1 MENMDNNGLQITTN
15 KEILDG
21 MFEQYSWENSESNTT
36 LVSSDAYNKRT
47 SLRTTSTLD
56 FHTLK
61 NQVYM
66 HLLDDE
72 IYNYFDQVVSSQKGT
87 QTLEQ
92 FMANVEGFKEY
103 KKRFEAEVDDYS
115 FIALRRL
122 RLFTELNSRYLKDY
136 SPSER
141 KNMRSWH
148 KIQMSA
154 TNFIGHCTMNG
165 ILDRN
170 LVVWGRADYLP
181 KLIKNKLVKKDAPK
195 RPHIFLLFYKKGS
208 EYPSSEIFHL
218 DEQQLDLYDP
228 TDVTRVMNGKQL
240 VDVENS
246 HIVNIWDT
254 YEFLQEGLVEGSRRD
269 IKVVKPIHADSPQK
283 RLKFYRTYYSGMSQT
298 QLANEMM
305 SNFGTKINQKNIEY
319 WEKSKSDIPAFFKGD
334 TLEQMATI
342 LVESSFHFYQREFN
356 MGSEPALQKSEII
369 RRLVLNIKKYPNET
383 TPPHWINQ
391 LHKPTERKEPKSVM
405 GKYNDA
411 VRRYGLEEKMNK
423 KSLMTLD
430 QVSQKRMVDWF
441 YVFANTTEFELLKDM
456 SMVYDNDK
464 TRAKVYNL
472 WRRIVSNTIYPNKQ
486 SMFGS

>member
-1 MENMDNNGLQITTN
+1 MENMDNNGLETTTN
-15 KEILDG
+15 AEILDR
-21 MFEQYSWENSESNTT
+21 MFEDYSWKDSNSNTT
-36 LVSSDAYNKRT
+36 LVSSDTHIKKT
-47 SLRTTSTLD
+47 SLRTTSSLD
-56 FHTLK
+56 FYKLK
-61 NQVYM
+61 NEVYM

-72 IYNYFDQVVSSQKGT
+72 IFNYFDQVVASQKGQ
-87 QTLEQ
+87 QTLEK
-92 FMANVEGFKEY
+92 FMTNVKGYKDY

-136 SPSER
+136 SPSEK

-148 KIQMSA
+148 KIQMSS
-154 TNFIGHCTMNG
+154 TNFLGHCTMSR

-170 LVVWGRADYLP
+170 LVVWGRSDYLP
-181 KLIKNKLVKKDAPK
+181 KLIKAKLIKKDAPK
-195 RPHIFLLFYKKGS
+195 RPHIFLLYYKKGS
-208 EYPSSEIFHL
+208 EYPSSEIFDL
-218 DEQQLDLYDP
+218 NEEQLDRYDP
-228 TDVTRVMNGKQL
+228 TDITKVLNGKQL
-240 VDVENS
+240 VHIENS

-269 IKVVKPIHADSPQK
+269 IKVVKPIHAETPQE

-298 QLANEMM
+298 QLAHEMM

-356 MGSEPALQKSEII
+356 MGNEPVLQKSEII
-369 RRLVLNIKKYPNET
+369 RRLVLNIKKYPNEN

-391 LHKPTERKEPKSVM
+391 LHKPTERKEPKSVL

-411 VRRYGLEEKMNK
+411 VKRYGLEEKMNK
-423 KSLMTLD
+423 KSFMTLE
-430 QVSQKRMVDWF
+430 QVTQKKMVDWF

-456 SMVYDNDK
+456 SLVYDNDK

-472 WRRIVSNTIYPNKQ
+472 WQRIVTNIIYSNKQ
-486 SMFGS
+486 NMSGS

>member
-1 MENMDNNGLQITTN
+1 MENMENQRLDLSSN
-15 KEILDG
+15 KEILDR
-21 MFEQYSWENSESNTT
+21 MFEEYSWEDLSPNTT
-36 LVSSDAYNKRT
+36 LVSSDTHKKRT

-56 FHTLK
+56 FHKLK
-61 NQVYM
+61 NEVYM

-72 IYNYFDQVVSSQKGT
+72 IFSYFDQVVASQKGQ

-92 FMANVEGFKEY
+92 FMANVEGYKEY
-103 KKRFEAEVDDYS
+103 KESFEAEVDDYS

-136 SPSER
+136 SPAER

-154 TNFIGHCTMNG
+154 TNFLGHCTMNG

-170 LVVWGRADYLP
+170 LVVWGRSDYLP
-181 KLIKNKLVKKDAPK
+181 KLIRNKLVKKDAPNQ
-195 RPHIFLLFYKKGS
+195 PHIFLLYYKKGS

-218 DEQQLDLYDP
+218 NEQQLDLYDP
-228 TDVTRVMNGKQL
+228 TDVTRVLNGKQL
-240 VDVENS
+240 VDIENS
-246 HIVNIWDT
+246 HIVNIWDS
-254 YEFLQEGLVEGSRRD
+254 YEFLQEGLVEGSRSD
-269 IKVVKPIHADSPQK
+269 IKVVKPIHAETPQE

-319 WEKSKSDIPAFFKGD
+319 WEKSKSEIPPFFKGD
-334 TLEQMATI
+334 SLEQMATI
-342 LVESSFHFYQREFN
+342 FVESSFHFYQREFN
-356 MGSEPALQKSEII
+356 MGDEPALKKSEII
-369 RRLVLNIKKYPNET
+369 RRLVLNIKKYPNEI

-391 LHKPTERKEPKSVM
+391 LHKPTDKKMPKSVL

-411 VRRYGLEEKMNK
+411 VKRYGLEEKMNK
-423 KSLMTLD
+423 KSFMTLD
-430 QVSQKRMVDWF
+430 QVSQKKMVDWF

-456 SMVYDNDK
+456 SLVYDNDK

-472 WRRIVSNTIYPNKQ
+472 WHRIVTNTIYSNKQ
-486 SMFGS
+486 NMFGS